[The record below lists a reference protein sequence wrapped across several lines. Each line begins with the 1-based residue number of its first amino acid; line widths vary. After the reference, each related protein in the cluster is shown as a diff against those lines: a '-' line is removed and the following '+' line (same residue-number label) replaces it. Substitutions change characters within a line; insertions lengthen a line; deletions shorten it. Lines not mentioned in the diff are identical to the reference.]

1 MDLNIL
7 STFINFSVDK
17 LNPNGLNWIGNLI
30 KWLFDLF
37 AGVPGG
43 VGLGAIIF
51 TICLKTIVLPLDAY
65 SRVKSKKQS
74 LLMEKMRPQME
85 KLQKQYANDKQ
96 MYSQKVMELQK
107 ANGYSPFGACLP
119 MIVSIVIFMIVF
131 SAFSTYSN
139 YAMLESYNDMVNAY
153 NASVQTYIHTTYK
166 ETEDAQTIE
175 KDGVTYYII
184 NEDGFL
190 DETKQNDLTG
200 FEIDSAKYEEVFE
213 KYFNDFKEKNP
224 NSNQEDGEGHSGYVT
239 LESIQTLY
247 TEGRTMYESG
257 DEVKQMLGESKMN
270 NAVQQFVRLNAR
282 AAAANYYRTTA
293 RSAHFAWI
301 GNMWYPDSMLN
312 KEVPD
317 YSKFSS
323 SVARASSGAGS
334 GYQEHYDEVTY
345 YLRNEDPFNPGVALE
360 GNTYNGYFVLILLSI
375 GTMFLQQ
382 FITSRAQKAANELSS
397 VDGSA
402 AKTNKWMMIIM
413 PIMFGV
419 FAFFYSAAFSLY
431 MIVGA
436 LYGLLTTL
444 IINKIVTVR
453 FAKKEAQA
461 AIHGGKHPNRKRL
474 KNGRK

>member
-1 MDLNIL
+1 MDLNL
-7 STFINFSVDK
+7 LTTFINFSVDK
-17 LNPNGLNWIGNLI
+17 LTPNGLNWIGNII

-37 AGVPGG
+37 ASVPGG

-74 LLMEKMRPQME
+74 LIMKKMRPQME
-85 KLQKQYANDKQ
+85 KLQKQYANDKN

-107 ANGYSPFGACLP
+107 ANGYSPLGACLP
-119 MIVSIVIFMIVF
+119 MIVSIVIFMVVF

-139 YAMLESYNDMVNAY
+139 YAMLESYNDMVDAY
-153 NASVQTYIHTTYK
+153 NASVQTYVYSTYR
-166 ETEDAQTIE
+166 ETPDKQTE
-175 KDGVTYYII
+175 TDGGNTYYII

-190 DETKQNDLTG
+190 NERKQDDLTG
-200 FEIDSAKYEEVFE
+200 YEIAYDKYEAAFT
-213 KYFNDFKEKNP
+213 KYFNEYKSAHPE
-224 NSNQEDGEGHSGYVT
+224 SNQENGEGHAGYVT
-239 LESIQTLY
+239 LENI
-247 TEGRTMYESG
+247 E
-257 DEVKQMLGESKMN
+257 KQYNDGKAKGGTNGYNEMQY
-270 NAVQQFVRLNAR
+270 AVRQFVQLNAR
-282 AAAANYYRTTA
+282 SAAANYYRTSA
-293 RSAHFAWI
+293 RSSHFLWI

-323 SVARASSGAGS
+323 SVARASSGAGAD
-334 GYQEHYDEVTY
+334 YQASYDEVTY
-345 YLRNEDPFNPGVALE
+345 YLRWEDPANPGVKLE
-360 GNTYNGYFVLILLSI
+360 GDTYNGYFVLILLSI

-382 FITSRAQKAANELSS
+382 FITSRSQKDANELSS

-413 PIMFGV
+413 PIIFGV

-431 MIVGA
+431 MIVGSV
-436 LYGLLTTL
+436 YGLLTML

-453 FAKKEAQA
+453 FAKKEEEENL
-461 AIHGGKHPNRKRL
+461 HGGKRPKNKKRL

>member
-1 MDLNIL
+1 MELL
-7 STFINFSVDK
+7 STFINFSADK
-17 LNPNGLNWIGNLI
+17 LTPNGLNWIGNLI

-51 TICLKTIVLPLDAY
+51 TVCLKTIVLPLDAF

-119 MIVSIVIFMIVF
+119 MIVSIVIFMVVF

-139 YAMLESYNDMVNAY
+139 YAMLESYNEMVDAY
-153 NASVQTYIHTTYK
+153 NASVQTYVHTTYQ
-166 ETEDAQTIE
+166 ETEDAQKTE
-175 KDGVTYYII
+175 DGYYLI

-190 DETKQNDLTG
+190 DERKQGDLTG
-200 FEIDSAKYEEVFE
+200 YEIDFTKYETAFE
-213 KYFNDFKEKNP
+213 KYFNDFKHDKP
-224 NSNQEDGEGHSGYVT
+224 NSNQEGEEGHSGYVT
-239 LESIQTLY
+239 LENIQSLY
-247 TEGRTMYESG
+247 EKGKEKG
-257 DEVKQMLGESKMN
+257 DTNGENEMRY
-270 NAVQQFVRLNAR
+270 AVRQFVQLNAR
-282 AAAANYYRTTA
+282 SASANYYRNTA
-293 RSAHFAWI
+293 RSSHFAWI

-312 KEVPD
+312 KEMPD

-323 SVARASSGAGS
+323 SVARASSGAGAD
-334 GYQEHYDEVTY
+334 YQAVYAEVTY
-345 YLRNEDPFNPGVALE
+345 YLRWEDPFNPGVKLE
-360 GNTYNGYFVLILLSI
+360 GDTYNGYFVLILLSI

-436 LYGLLTTL
+436 LYGLLTTV
-444 IINKIVTVR
+444 IINKIVAVR
-453 FAKKEAQA
+453 FAKKEAEE
-461 AIHGGKHPNRKRL
+461 IMHGGKHPKNRKRL
-474 KNGRK
+474 KNGRR